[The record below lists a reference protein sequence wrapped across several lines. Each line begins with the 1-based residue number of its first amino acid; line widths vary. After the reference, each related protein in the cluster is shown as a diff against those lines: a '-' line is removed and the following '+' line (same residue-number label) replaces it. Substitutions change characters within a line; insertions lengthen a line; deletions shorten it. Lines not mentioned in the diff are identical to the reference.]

1 MVDQSAR
8 QKLAASLDSHRD
20 ALIKLC
26 SELTAADSQNPPGDT
41 NKVADVCISFLEKVP
56 GIEVQK
62 VVGKQPVASVLARL
76 KGGAGEGRRLV
87 FNGHID
93 TGLLPEPDRWTVP
106 PFGGVVR
113 DNRIYGRGVADMKAG
128 IAAQLMTI
136 AALASIRD
144 KVRGEVVLTLV
155 GDEGTG
161 AKWGALY
168 LLDKFPE
175 AKGDAMIS
183 GDVGSPLVA
192 RFGEKGFL
200 WLEVVAKGKSAGGA
214 HAYLGTN
221 AIGRLM
227 DALRQVQA
235 LENFDCKTSPE
246 IVKAIDA
253 AAPISESLH
262 GQGETHALKSVS
274 VNIGIIEGGKRINA
288 VPSIASARVDIRFPA
303 GVTSSDLLL
312 ALNKS
317 LANLPGIEILVLDQ
331 AEPNWTE
338 PGAEI
343 VQLLKK
349 TAADVIGRTPALS
362 TRLGFSD
369 ARHYR
374 EKGVPSVGYGA
385 TAHNGNAP
393 DEYIETEDL
402 VILLKT
408 YALTA
413 FDYLSAAG
421 KHIS

>member
-8 QKLAASLDSHRD
+8 DKLAASLDGHRE
-20 ALIKLC
+20 ALIRLC
-26 SELTAADSQNPPGDT
+26 SDLTAVDSQNPPGDT
-41 NKVADVCISFLEKVP
+41 GKVADVCLAFLKTIP
-56 GIEVQK
+56 GVEVQK
-62 VVGKQPVASVLARL
+62 VVGKAPVANVLARL
-76 KGGAGEGRRLV
+76 KGGAGAGRRLV

-93 TGLLPEPDRWTVP
+93 TGSLPEPERWTVP

-128 IAAQLMTI
+128 IAAELAAF

-144 KVRGEVVLTLV
+144 ALRGEVVLTLV

-161 AKWGALY
+161 AKWGTLY

-214 HAYLGTN
+214 HTYLGVN
-221 AIGRLM
+221 AVNRLI
-227 DALRQVQA
+227 DALQPVRA
-235 LENFDCKTSPE
+235 LENYRCATSPD
-246 IVKAIDA
+246 IVKAIDE
-253 AAPISESLH
+253 AAPISEGLH
-262 GQGETHALKSVS
+262 GKGETHALKSVS

-288 VPSIASARVDIRFPA
+288 VPAIAHAHIDIRFPA
-303 GVTSSDLLL
+303 GVTSDELLQSVR
-312 ALNKS
+312 KS
-317 LANLPGIEILVLDQ
+317 LADSPGIEVNVLDR

-349 TAADVIGRTPALS
+349 NATAIVGRAPALS

-374 EKGVPSVGYGA
+374 ERGVPCIGYGA

-393 DEYIETEDL
+393 DEYIEIDDL
-402 VILLKT
+402 LILLKT

-413 FDYLSAAG
+413 FDFLNA
-421 KHIS
+421 